1 MSDGEAPMSD
11 QPRRR
16 SRRGLLVLLSVI
28 VVILLAETV
37 LVVAVFV
44 SPSTGER
51 LESVAA
57 SAERAWEGSERK
69 PGVRARTAQA
79 VEHWFDD
86 WIAPLWRRPDVP
98 QGEPEFTACVDC
110 HEDYA
115 TTRRFGVYM
124 DHPLHAEIGV
134 ACETCHPTN
143 PHPSPPRP
151 REAVCEDCH
160 AEVRQQDRCSYC
172 HPPGS
177 LPHFYQLGAPR
188 DASTRCD
195 VCHPKDA
202 FDAAATEPLIDV
214 GAFSG
219 EDGRTCRSCH
229 EDTTCESCHDNGHP
243 LGWATTHAD
252 AALGGDCYACHTA
265 TWCADRCHAVTSV
278 NPLQPKPL
286 PSVGVRP

>member
-1 MSDGEAPMSD
+1 MSERERPMSD
-11 QPRRR
+11 PPRRR
-16 SRRGLLVLLSVI
+16 RRRGLVVLLSVI
-28 VVILLAETV
+28 VVVLLAEAG

-44 SPSTGER
+44 SPSAGER
-51 LESVAA
+51 LESAA
-57 SAERAWEGSERK
+57 TSARRAWGGTEGE
-69 PGVRARTAQA
+69 PGVRTRSAQA
-79 VEHWFDD
+79 AERWFDA
-86 WIAPLWRRPDVP
+86 WIAPLWRGPEDP
-98 QGEPEFTACVDC
+98 QAEPEFTACVDC

-124 DHPLHAEIGV
+124 NHPLHAEIGV
-134 ACETCHPTN
+134 RCETCHPTN

-160 AEVRQQDRCSYC
+160 AEVRQEDQCGYC

-188 DASTRCD
+188 DASVRCD

-214 GAFSG
+214 GAFG
-219 EDGRTCRSCH
+219 GQDAGACRSCH

-243 LGWATTHAD
+243 VGWATTHGAY
-252 AALGGDCYACHTA
+252 ALGADCSTCHTV

-286 PSVGVRP
+286 PSAGVRP